1 MHCEKRWHGT
11 IVDFILSWDNVGCW
25 FYPFWRLGR
34 EDPCFCWARYCRW
47 FHSSRW
53 FNGASLMLS
62 TGCQDLMTWFHGSD
76 IWYVYILSQKSPKI
90 FSFDASPKLKTP
102 PFWNCDSRNSSLQ
115 SLNLRNN
122 RIGDEGI
129 ESIAEGL
136 TMSLKEMLGWQA
148 EFVIE
153 IMCQ

>member
-1 MHCEKRWHGT
+1 
-11 IVDFILSWDNVGCW
+11 
-25 FYPFWRLGR
+25 
-34 EDPCFCWARYCRW
+34 
-47 FHSSRW
+47 
-53 FNGASLMLS
+53 
-62 TGCQDLMTWFHGSD
+62 
-76 IWYVYILSQKSPKI
+76 
-90 FSFDASPKLKTP
+90 
-102 PFWNCDSRNSSLQ
+102 
-115 SLNLRNN
+115 LNLRNN